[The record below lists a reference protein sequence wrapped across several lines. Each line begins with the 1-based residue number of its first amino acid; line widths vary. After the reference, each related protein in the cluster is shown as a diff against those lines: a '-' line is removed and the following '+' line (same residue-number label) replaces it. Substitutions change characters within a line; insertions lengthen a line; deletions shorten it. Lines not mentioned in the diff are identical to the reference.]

1 MYCASSGHDCKITMA
16 RKQRP
21 FYYASEEQFRWLQ
34 IIASRISPGTDLNDI
49 GQLKEIAAGL
59 EGMEVVKR
67 ELGVESPEDDDRPGR
82 SESTPINIEQEEGME
97 GVVDGI
103 GTLMLDPLGRESTLP
118 QIGVGWINGRVY
130 RGVRFR
136 VISPQGERVRPIS
149 TPRRNPRNSLHPR
162 PFPRTPRPIRTSRPS
177 QRRRTNPRLHNNSRN
192 PQHPRPLPPQHLL
205 HRHHRPLCPPQS
217 SPPPSPR
224 RP

>member
-1 MYCASSGHDCKITMA
+1 MA

-67 ELGVESPEDDDRPGR
+67 EPGAESPEDDDRPGR

-103 GTLMLDPLGRESTLP
+103 GTLMLDPLGRESNRP
-118 QIGVGWINGRVY
+118 QIGGR
-130 RGVRFR
+130 
-136 VISPQGERVRPIS
+136 
-149 TPRRNPRNSLHPR
+149 LD
-162 PFPRTPRPIRTSRPS
+162 
-177 QRRRTNPRLHNNSRN
+177 
-192 PQHPRPLPPQHLL
+192 
-205 HRHHRPLCPPQS
+205 
-217 SPPPSPR
+217 
-224 RP
+224 